1 MSLFGVYFTKALNEI
16 QALQKKLLEDGVK
29 LTAHD
34 FASWKVGAV
43 QTAYANGASTY
54 FLKNNL
60 GLDVKIVPTGVK
72 HLHAAA
78 HHFDIGIYFEANGH
92 GTLLY
97 KGSRML
103 ELENYLTNLRSFD
116 VMGLVETHKETYK
129 KLENVA
135 NQMMLLLK
143 LSNQVLKTY
152 YIYLKTY
159 YIYKLLFIFKCF
171 IHSLYIN
178 LGSGGRASSFLHD
191 RSHFNGFKYGTRGLG
206 EVLH

>member
-1 MSLFGVYFTKALNEI
+1 MSLFGVYFTKALGEI
-16 QALQKKLLEDGVK
+16 QTLQKKLLEDGVK
-29 LTAHD
+29 LIEHD

-97 KGSRML
+97 KASRML

-116 VMGLVETHKETYK
+116 VMGLVETPKETYK
-129 KLENVA
+129 RLENVT
-135 NQMMLLLK
+135 NQMMLLLR
-143 LSNQVLKTY
+143 LSNQVLK
-152 YIYLKTY
+152 
-159 YIYKLLFIFKCF
+159 LFIH
-171 IHSLYIN
+171 I
-178 LGSGGRASSFLHD
+178 
-191 RSHFNGFKYGTRGLG
+191 
-206 EVLH
+206 